1 MVKINDGCPM
11 EDKFLR
17 QPALEVDNKALS
29 NYIYLTNFETISLE
43 NHEYDVTFLKYVL
56 TKESLI
62 SLADI
67 YLNFL
72 NKKESEKFNGLKKEN
87 GFDLEEVLKSL
98 SSDLKNNFYNYGVIL
113 DVQRQKELRRYPE
126 VLEPLKIIMEI
137 PYLHIFLDGLDLNLL
152 EKEFLLLNMFNRN
165 WSWLFPERYSDEYK
179 SKVFTKICKKETET
193 PQSLTRKLNNKFL
206 NMGLFSD
213 PWEVS
218 DFVYAF
224 FIRDNP
230 RASLQ
235 RCFYSRYQDFYDYK
249 NIEELNSDALGIMI
263 KQLCEYNE
271 NKKGCFQL
279 LAGESDFRNKNLLE
293 YLCGKNGLKLYEMKT
308 EIPLKNRAELCFY
321 LYALSI
327 ELCQKKSVLYL
338 SQDFAKEYLLKE
350 NEPEIPLQNK
360 ILSHIKCPV
369 VISLTGITPDTKKML
384 KQQGIDVLFSTDLK
398 LPNDK
403 NKDKVL
409 RYFTEKKIPVNL
421 LPVAVDECMKLR
433 IGPENWE
440 KLCDT
445 LDNAKTLSKEEAER
459 LLENQYESPE
469 NKNVRKNSHYC
480 LEALNTSESIH
491 FLTKAL
497 KNADNYQ
504 TESFDAESGIRV
516 LLLGPSG
523 TGKTAYVEE
532 ISKEINKPLVIIR
545 ASDILSPYVG
555 ETELNI
561 KAAFDDAIAKR
572 AILLI
577 DECDSFI
584 HARGDSI
591 NRHNDIKVNEFLVQ
605 MERFPGILFCNTNL
619 AESLDKAT
627 DRRFHFK
634 VDFKPLTKEGVTL
647 LCESYFN
654 NFKLSEEQINR
665 IYRAG
670 DVTPGDFGAL
680 NGRIRFLEKETLT
693 SEYITEELCKIVE
706 GKTRSWEKHKIGFGG

>member
-1 MVKINDGCPM
+1 M
-11 EDKFLR
+11 
-17 QPALEVDNKALS
+17 
-29 NYIYLTNFETISLE
+29 
-43 NHEYDVTFLKYVL
+43 
-56 TKESLI
+56 
-62 SLADI
+62 
-67 YLNFL
+67 
-72 NKKESEKFNGLKKEN
+72 
-87 GFDLEEVLKSL
+87 
-98 SSDLKNNFYNYGVIL
+98 
-113 DVQRQKELRRYPE
+113 
-126 VLEPLKIIMEI
+126 
-137 PYLHIFLDGLDLNLL
+137 
-152 EKEFLLLNMFNRN
+152 
-165 WSWLFPERYSDEYK
+165 
-179 SKVFTKICKKETET
+179 
-193 PQSLTRKLNNKFL
+193 
-206 NMGLFSD
+206 
-213 PWEVS
+213 
-218 DFVYAF
+218 
-224 FIRDNP
+224 
-230 RASLQ
+230 
-235 RCFYSRYQDFYDYK
+235 
-249 NIEELNSDALGIMI
+249 
-263 KQLCEYNE
+263 
-271 NKKGCFQL
+271 
-279 LAGESDFRNKNLLE
+279 
-293 YLCGKNGLKLYEMKT
+293 
-308 EIPLKNRAELCFY
+308 
-321 LYALSI
+321 
-327 ELCQKKSVLYL
+327 LYL

-532 ISKEINKPLVIIR
+532 ISKEINKPLVILR